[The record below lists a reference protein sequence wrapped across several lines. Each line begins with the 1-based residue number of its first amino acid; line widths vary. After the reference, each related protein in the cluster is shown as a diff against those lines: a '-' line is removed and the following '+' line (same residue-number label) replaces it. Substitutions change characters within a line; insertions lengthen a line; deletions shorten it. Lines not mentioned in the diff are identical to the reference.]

1 MQSCKGKPIAEVIFY
16 SSISSKFLFIL
27 FIYLVI
33 SKFNE
38 KTVISYRE
46 NTLSLIKIRKNYSLK
61 YTHLMKWRKREKIK
75 IKKGESNKTVFIY

>member
-1 MQSCKGKPIAEVIFY
+1 MQRCKEKAIAEVIF
-16 SSISSKFLFIL
+16 SSKFLFIL

-61 YTHLMKWRKREKIK
+61 YSYLKLNLKKAIK
-75 IKKGESNKTVFIY
+75 LLFAFYFFF